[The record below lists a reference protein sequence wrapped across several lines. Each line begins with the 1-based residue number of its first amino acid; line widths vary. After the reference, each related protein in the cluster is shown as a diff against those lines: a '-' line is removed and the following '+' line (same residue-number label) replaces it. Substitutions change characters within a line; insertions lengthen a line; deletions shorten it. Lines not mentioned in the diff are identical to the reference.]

1 MGNAKAA
8 IKSSL
13 FTENPLRSPNISRLN
28 ELSARNNVNLHS
40 PSTKFVIASTGGD
53 LWPYAN
59 RRIHVQGEGEM
70 KRIFLVAMLFSLAG
84 GPIAAQDSSVAISE
98 DIPAIVEQFGIDRSD
113 RMTVQV
119 QVNGSEAVPFIVD
132 TGAERTVIANDLARK
147 LSLESG
153 PTLTLATISGKYKVN
168 SFFIEKLTTASVN
181 LEGLEAPGL
190 DRANLGAYGLLGIDS
205 LEDNRVLLDFA
216 HQKMDVLPSKKTRGK
231 TKLENGMI
239 VVNAK
244 KKEGRMIIST
254 AKIDGIK
261 VDIILDTGAQSSM
274 ANYALRDKLRR
285 RHRTGEFVPVKMR
298 SVTGSI
304 LNGEFTQL
312 REIEVGGLTINDLPI
327 TFADNYAFTALS
339 MQDRPAILLGMDAM
353 KLFDRVLIDF
363 GNRRVGF
370 DLPKGVERKSMSR
383 MALAD

>member
-1 MGNAKAA
+1 MESPIFFLCVSLMLHGAALAQDDATTTTEDIAA
-8 IKSSL
+8 ISQ
-13 FTENPLRSPNISRLN
+13 
-28 ELSARNNVNLHS
+28 A
-40 PSTKFVIASTGGD
+40 
-53 LWPYAN
+53 
-59 RRIHVQGEGEM
+59 
-70 KRIFLVAMLFSLAG
+70 
-84 GPIAAQDSSVAISE
+84 
-98 DIPAIVEQFGIDRSD
+98 FGVDRSD

-119 QVNGSEAVPFIVD
+119 QVNGSAAVPFIVD

-147 LSLESG
+147 LALEAG
-153 PTLTLATISGKYKVN
+153 PELTLATISGKAKVN
-168 SFFIEKLTTASVN
+168 SFFIEKLTTDAVN

-190 DRANLGAYGLLGIDS
+190 ERSNLGAYGLLGIDS
-205 LEDNRVLLDFA
+205 LEDARVHLDFA
-216 HQKMDVLPSKKTRGK
+216 NRKMDVLPSRKQRGK
-231 TKLENGMI
+231 TKLESGMI
-239 VVNAK
+239 VVTAK
-244 KKEGRMIIST
+244 KKSGRMIISS

-274 ANYALRDKLRR
+274 ANIALRDRLRR
-285 RHRTGEFVPVKMR
+285 KHRTSDYVPVKMM

-327 TFADNYAFTALS
+327 TFAQNYAFTALD

-370 DLPKGVERKSMSR
+370 DLPKGVERKSMGR
-383 MALAD
+383 MASAN

>member
-1 MGNAKAA
+1 
-8 IKSSL
+8 
-13 FTENPLRSPNISRLN
+13 
-28 ELSARNNVNLHS
+28 
-40 PSTKFVIASTGGD
+40 
-53 LWPYAN
+53 
-59 RRIHVQGEGEM
+59 M
-70 KRIFLVAMLFSLAG
+70 KRIYLGILACLLASGPTVAQDDTIA
-84 GPIAAQDSSVAISE
+84 IAADV
-98 DIPAIVEQFGIDRSD
+98 PAIVEQFGIDRSN

-147 LSLESG
+147 LALEAG
-153 PTLTLATISGKYKVN
+153 PTLTLATISGKYQVN
-168 SFFIEKLTTASVN
+168 SFFIEKLTTAAVN

-216 HQKMDVLPSKKTRGK
+216 QQKMDVLPSRKTRGK

-239 VVNAK
+239 VVSAK
-244 KKEGRMIIST
+244 KKEGRMIISS

-274 ANYALRDKLRR
+274 ANMALRDRLRR

-327 TFADNYAFTALS
+327 TFADNYAFTALDL
-339 MQDRPAILLGMDAM
+339 QDRPSILLGMDAM

-370 DLPKGVERKSMSR
+370 DLPKGVERKSASR
-383 MALAD
+383 LALAD

>member
-1 MGNAKAA
+1 
-8 IKSSL
+8 
-13 FTENPLRSPNISRLN
+13 
-28 ELSARNNVNLHS
+28 
-40 PSTKFVIASTGGD
+40 
-53 LWPYAN
+53 
-59 RRIHVQGEGEM
+59 M
-70 KRIFLVAMLFSLAG
+70 KRSAIGLMCLLLAG
-84 GPIAAQDSSVAISE
+84 GPVAAQDEAVAVAE
-98 DIPAIVEQFGIDRSD
+98 DVPAIIEQFGIDRSD

-153 PTLTLATISGKYKVN
+153 PTLTLATISGKYQVN
-168 SFFIEKLTTASVN
+168 SFFIDKLTTASVN

-190 DRANLGAYGLLGIDS
+190 ERSNLGAYGLLGIDS

-216 HQKMDVLPSKKTRGK
+216 NRKMDVLPSRKTRGK
-231 TKLENGMI
+231 TRLENGMI
-239 VVNAK
+239 VVTAK
-244 KKEGRMIIST
+244 KKAGRMIISS

-274 ANYALRDKLRR
+274 ANLALRDKLRR
-285 RHRTGEFVPVKMR
+285 RHRTSEFVPVKMK

-304 LNGEFTQL
+304 LDGEYTQL

-327 TFADNYAFTALS
+327 TFADNYAFTALD
-339 MQDRPAILLGMDAM
+339 MQDRPSILLGMDAM

-363 GNRRVGF
+363 SNRRVGF
-370 DLPKGVERKSMSR
+370 DLPKGVQRASPAR
-383 MALAD
+383 MAAAF

>member
-1 MGNAKAA
+1 MKALIIGLIGSVLLHGA
-8 IKSSL
+8 ASAQ
-13 FTENPLRSPNISRLN
+13 N
-28 ELSARNNVNLHS
+28 E
-40 PSTKFVIASTGGD
+40 
-53 LWPYAN
+53 
-59 RRIHVQGEGEM
+59 
-70 KRIFLVAMLFSLAG
+70 
-84 GPIAAQDSSVAISE
+84 AAPEQADA
-98 DIPAIVEQFGIDRSD
+98 PAIIEQFGIDRSD

-153 PTLTLATISGKYKVN
+153 PTLTLATISGKYQVN
-168 SFFIEKLTTASVN
+168 SFFIDKLTTASVN

-190 DRANLGAYGLLGIDS
+190 ERSNLGAYGLLGIDS

-216 HQKMDVLPSKKTRGK
+216 NQKMDVLPSRKTRGK

-239 VVNAK
+239 VVTAK
-244 KKEGRMIIST
+244 KKAGRMIISS

-274 ANYALRDKLRR
+274 AHLALRDKLRR
-285 RHRTGEFVPVKMR
+285 RHRTSEFVPVKMR

-304 LNGEFTQL
+304 LNGEYTQL
-312 REIEVGGLTINDLPI
+312 KEIEVGGLTINDLPI
-327 TFADNYAFTALS
+327 TFADNYAFTALD
-339 MQDRPAILLGMDAM
+339 MQDRPSILLGMDALQ
-353 KLFDRVLIDF
+353 LFDRVLIDF

-370 DLPKGVERKSMSR
+370 DLPKGVERASAAR
-383 MALAD
+383 MAAAF

>member
-1 MGNAKAA
+1 MKALIIGLIAPLLLQGAASAQNAV
-8 IKSSL
+8 L
-13 FTENPLRSPNISRLN
+13 TE
-28 ELSARNNVNLHS
+28 ADD
-40 PSTKFVIASTGGD
+40 A
-53 LWPYAN
+53 
-59 RRIHVQGEGEM
+59 
-70 KRIFLVAMLFSLAG
+70 
-84 GPIAAQDSSVAISE
+84 
-98 DIPAIVEQFGIDRSD
+98 PAIIEQFGIDRSD

-119 QVNGSEAVPFIVD
+119 QVNGSAAVPFIVD

-153 PTLTLATISGKYKVN
+153 PTLTLATISGKTQVN
-168 SFFIEKLTTASVN
+168 SFFIDKLTTASVN

-190 DRANLGAYGLLGIDS
+190 ERSNLGAYGLLGIDS

-216 HQKMDVLPSKKTRGK
+216 NQKMDVLPSRRTRGK

-239 VVNAK
+239 VVTAK
-244 KKEGRMIIST
+244 KKAGRMIISS

-274 ANYALRDKLRR
+274 ANLALRDKLRR
-285 RHRTGEFVPVKMR
+285 RHRTSEFVAVKMK

-304 LNGEFTQL
+304 LNGEYTQL
-312 REIEVGGLTINDLPI
+312 KEIEVGGLTINDLPI
-327 TFADNYAFTALS
+327 TFADNYAFTALD
-339 MQDRPAILLGMDAM
+339 MQDRPSILLGMDAM

-370 DLPKGVERKSMSR
+370 DLPKGVERASAAR
-383 MALAD
+383 LAAAY

>member
-1 MGNAKAA
+1 
-8 IKSSL
+8 
-13 FTENPLRSPNISRLN
+13 
-28 ELSARNNVNLHS
+28 
-40 PSTKFVIASTGGD
+40 
-53 LWPYAN
+53 
-59 RRIHVQGEGEM
+59 M
-70 KRIFLVAMLFSLAG
+70 KRIFLLTLFITAG
-84 GPIAAQDSSVAISE
+84 GPVAAQDETIAVAG
-98 DIPAIVEQFGIDRSD
+98 DVPAIVEQFAIDRSD

-147 LSLESG
+147 LALEPG

-168 SFFIEKLTTASVN
+168 SFVIEKLTTASVN
-181 LEGLEAPGL
+181 LEGVEAPGL
-190 DRANLGAYGLLGIDS
+190 ERANLGAYGLLGIDS
-205 LEDNRVLLDFA
+205 LEDSRVLLDFA
-216 HQKMDVLPSKKTRGK
+216 QQKMDVLPSRKARGK

-239 VVNAK
+239 VVSAK

-254 AKIDGIK
+254 ARIDGIK

-274 ANYALRDKLRR
+274 ANFALRDRLRR
-285 RHRTGEFVPVKMR
+285 RHRTGEFVPVTMR

-312 REIEVGGLTINDLPI
+312 REIEVGGLAINDLPV

-363 GNRRVGF
+363 SNRRVGF
-370 DLPKGVERKSMSR
+370 DLPKGVARPSTNR
-383 MALAD
+383 MAFTD